1 MAALA
6 EKHPDMESATV
17 TTCVNTAAGT
27 PEPKSAVESRSPS
40 PSIVAQDLEYPDG
53 GLKAWLTVFGAV
65 LALFC
70 CGQLTAFGAFE
81 TWYTQNQLRELPA
94 STISWIGSL
103 QLWVLYFSGG
113 FLGRIFDACG
123 PRVVLIPGSMI
134 LVVSTM
140 LTSVCT
146 KYYQFLLVQGLLT
159 GLSYGMLFY
168 PTFASISTHFRKY
181 RATAVGIAIAGSGVG
196 GVVFPIMYRQL
207 FSKIGFG
214 WAVRASGFLCL
225 VLCTI
230 SCATITSRLPPG
242 RKNTKVLPDAS
253 VIRDTPFVLLVAG
266 CLLVNFGL
274 FIPFV
279 YLANYSI
286 FRGISSGT
294 SFYIISAMNA
304 GSIFG
309 RIAPPFLA
317 DKLGRFNIVVPTTF
331 LMGLL
336 ALVFWMFAKSL
347 VAIVLF
353 AVTYGCFSGAFL
365 AMQIPCIAQISNI
378 EEVGTRIGILYSVAS
393 FGVLAG
399 GPAAGALLRTDG
411 GSYTGMIILCG
422 VINFL
427 GSLLLLCSRHR
438 VNSRLFAQV

>member
-1 MAALA
+1 MSSTPEDHLD
-6 EKHPDMESATV
+6 KESATV
-17 TTCVNTAAGT
+17 TTVLGT
-27 PEPKSAVESRSPS
+27 PEPKSTVQSRAASP
-40 PSIVAQDLEYPDG
+40 PQVPQEAEYPDG
-53 GLKAWLTVFGAV
+53 GLKAWLAVFGAV

-81 TWYTQNQLRELPA
+81 TWYAQNQLRDLPA
-94 STISWIGSL
+94 SSISWIGSL

-113 FLGRIFDACG
+113 FLGRIFDAFG
-123 PRVVLIPGSMI
+123 PHVILIPGSI
-134 LVVSTM
+134 LLVFATM
-140 LTSVCT
+140 VTSICT
-146 KYYQFLLVQGLLT
+146 QYYQFLLAQGLLT

-168 PTFASISTHFRKY
+168 PTFASISTHFQKY

-196 GVVFPIMYRQL
+196 GVVFPIMFRHL
-207 FSKIGFG
+207 FTQIGFG
-214 WAVRASGFLCL
+214 WSVRIAGFMCL
-225 VLCTI
+225 VLCAI
-230 SCATITSRLPPG
+230 SCATITSRIPPG
-242 RKNTKVLPDAS
+242 RKNTKIIPDAK
-253 VIRDTPFVLLVAG
+253 VFRDTPFVLLVSG
-266 CLLVNFGL
+266 CLMINFGL

-286 FRGISSGT
+286 SRGVSSGT
-294 SFYIISAMNA
+294 SFYVISAMNA

-317 DKLGRFNIVVPTTF
+317 DTVGRFNIVIPSTL
-331 LMGLL
+331 LMGVL
-336 ALVFWMFAKSL
+336 ALAFWTFAKSL

-399 GPAAGALLRTDG
+399 SPAAGAVLKADK

-422 VINFL
+422 VINIL
-427 GSLLLLCSRHR
+427 GSFLLLCSKRS
-438 VNSRLFAQV
+438 VNRNLFARV